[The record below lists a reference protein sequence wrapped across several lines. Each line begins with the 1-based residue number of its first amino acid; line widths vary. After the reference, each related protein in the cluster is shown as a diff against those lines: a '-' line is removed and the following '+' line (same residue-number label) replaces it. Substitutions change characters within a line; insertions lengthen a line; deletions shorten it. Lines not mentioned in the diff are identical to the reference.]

1 MKALERTIEAWAKE
15 YLASLDAKTRKLIS
29 QANFD
34 LYYGPVADGAVGDP
48 ATDDPEEWQGYP
60 GFVSATRAIRE
71 ALDDVP
77 STLYVDTDAECWFES
92 EPGPDEC
99 GECSGQGEVRD
110 LEAEDPDDDMRE
122 CPMCDGSGKVAPFL
136 GSTYRVERRDLVRA
150 LLGSELAA
158 SL

>member
-1 MKALERTIEAWAKE
+1 M
-15 YLASLDAKTRKLIS
+15 TR

-77 STLYVDTDAECWFES
+77 STLYVDIDAEDWS
-92 EPGPDEC
+92 EREPQPYTCLEC
-99 GECSGQGEVRD
+99 NGSAVVDGAPCPHCHEGQCEPFT
-110 LEAEDPDDDMRE
+110 ED
-122 CPMCDGSGKVAPFL
+122 
-136 GSTYRVERRDLVRA
+136 TYRVDRRDLVRA